1 MRKALLLFLSGWMVT
16 SIWADDF
23 TRAIQQR
30 LKDQGFYYG
39 EINGQGGDET
49 SAAIRR
55 YQIRYGLKV
64 SGQLNDET
72 LHSLGMSRNGA
83 AQPTPGFQKNGGFPK
98 GQTNDQYY
106 RPPSGQTDDQYY
118 RQPPGQPDDQYYRQ
132 PPEQPDGQ
140 YYRPP
145 PGQQPEDQYYRQPS
159 RQYDGQPFSQ
169 SQGPEDYNQMQ
180 PPRFVAPRVVTSFPQ
195 LFAGTIYERSPAQI
209 QENVLYAVQG
219 ELMRRGFFKGDID
232 GRLGPATS
240 DAILRL
246 QQEEGLPMSG
256 RLDNE
261 TLNDL
266 KALPGQ
272 HNGPPGEGFRRP
284 GGERFYRGFAAPF

>member
-1 MRKALLLFLSGWMVT
+1 MRNALLFFLGGWMVT
-16 SIWADDF
+16 SIWADDL

-39 EINGQGGDET
+39 EVNGQGGDET

-72 LHSLGMSRNGA
+72 LHALGMSRNGA
-83 AQPTPGFQKNGGFPK
+83 AQPAPGFQENGGSPK
-98 GQTNDQYY
+98 GHTNDRSYQ
-106 RPPSGQTDDQYY
+106 PPSGQTDDQYY
-118 RQPPGQPDDQYYRQ
+118 REPPGQPGGPYYRQ
-132 PPEQPDGQ
+132 PPG
-140 YYRPP
+140 
-145 PGQQPEDQYYRQPS
+145 QPEDQYYRQPP
-159 RQYDGQPFSQ
+159 RQYDGQPFPQ
-169 SQGPEDYNQMQ
+169 SEGQEDYNQMQ
-180 PPRFVAPRVVTSFPQ
+180 PPRFVGPRVVTSLPQ

-219 ELMRRGFFKGDID
+219 ELMRRGFFRGDID
-232 GRLGPATS
+232 GQLGPATS

-246 QQEEGLPMSG
+246 QHEEGLPMSG

-266 KALPGQ
+266 KAFPGQ
-272 HNGPPGEGFRRP
+272 HNGPPQEGFRRRP